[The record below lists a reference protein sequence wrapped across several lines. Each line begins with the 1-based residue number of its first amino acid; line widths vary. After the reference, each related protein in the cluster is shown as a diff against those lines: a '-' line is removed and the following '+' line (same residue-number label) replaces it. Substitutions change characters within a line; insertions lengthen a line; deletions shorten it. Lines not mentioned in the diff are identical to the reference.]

1 MLKITMKKSTYL
13 PFLAKLAIIC
23 NAFYLFTTAFL
34 FFSWLKVPAEVAN
47 FMAVL
52 GLEMAPFVNVLFAI
66 LFIFNLISKKWNDLP
81 KWQTIINFL
90 MLLLQLTLLII

>member
-1 MLKITMKKSTYL
+1 MKNKTS
-13 PFLAKLAIIC
+13 FAFISKLAIIC

-34 FFSWLKVPAEVAN
+34 FLSWLKIPKDLAN

-52 GLEMAPFVNVLFAI
+52 GLEMAPFVNLVFVI
-66 LFIFNLISKKWNDLP
+66 WFIINLLRKKQIDLP

-90 MLLLQLTLLII
+90 MLLLQITLLII

>member
-1 MLKITMKKSTYL
+1 MKNKTS
-13 PFLAKLAIIC
+13 FAFISKLAIIC

-34 FFSWLKVPAEVAN
+34 FLSWLKIPKDLAN

-52 GLEMAPFVNVLFAI
+52 GLEMAPFVNLVFVI
-66 LFIFNLISKKWNDLP
+66 WFIINLLRKNPIDLP

-90 MLLLQLTLLII
+90 MLLLQITLLII

>member
-1 MLKITMKKSTYL
+1 MKNKTTFAFIS
-13 PFLAKLAIIC
+13 KLAIIC

-34 FFSWLKVPAEVAN
+34 FLSWLKIPKEVAN

-52 GLEMAPFVNVLFAI
+52 GLEMAPFVNLVFVI
-66 LFIFNLISKKWNDLP
+66 WFIINLLRKKQMDLP

-90 MLLLQLTLLII
+90 MLLLQITLLII

>member
-1 MLKITMKKSTYL
+1 MKNKTS
-13 PFLAKLAIIC
+13 FAFISKLAIIC

-34 FFSWLKVPAEVAN
+34 FLSWLKIPKDLAN

-52 GLEMAPFVNVLFAI
+52 GLEMAPFVNLVFVI
-66 LFIFNLISKKWNDLP
+66 WFIINLLSKKQMDLP

-90 MLLLQLTLLII
+90 MLLLQITLLII

>member
-1 MLKITMKKSTYL
+1 MKNKTS
-13 PFLAKLAIIC
+13 FAFVSKLAIIC

-34 FFSWLKVPAEVAN
+34 FLSWLKIPADIAN

-52 GLEMAPFVNVLFAI
+52 GLEMAPFVNLVFVI
-66 LFIFNLISKKWNDLP
+66 WFIINLLLKKQIDLP

-90 MLLLQLTLLII
+90 MLLLQIALLII

>member
-1 MLKITMKKSTYL
+1 MNNKTSFAFIS
-13 PFLAKLAIIC
+13 KLAIIC

-34 FFSWLKVPAEVAN
+34 FFSWLKIPAGIAN

-52 GLEMAPFVNVLFAI
+52 GLEMAPFVNLVFVI
-66 LFIFNLISKKWNDLP
+66 WFIVNLLSKKQTDLP

-90 MLLLQLTLLII
+90 MLLLQITLLII

>member
-1 MLKITMKKSTYL
+1 MKNKTS
-13 PFLAKLAIIC
+13 FDFISKLAVIC

-34 FFSWLKVPAEVAN
+34 FLSWLKIPADIAN

-52 GLEMAPFVNVLFAI
+52 GLEMAPFVNLVFVI
-66 LFIFNLISKKWNDLP
+66 WFIINLLRKKQIDLP

-90 MLLLQLTLLII
+90 MLLLQITLLII

>member
-1 MLKITMKKSTYL
+1 MKNKTS
-13 PFLAKLAIIC
+13 FAFISKLAIIC

-34 FFSWLKVPAEVAN
+34 FLSWLKIPKEVAN

-52 GLEMAPFVNVLFAI
+52 GLEMAPFVNLVFVI
-66 LFIFNLISKKWNDLP
+66 WFIIHLIRKKSIDLP

-90 MLLLQLTLLII
+90 MLLLQITLLII

>member
-1 MLKITMKKSTYL
+1 MKNKTS
-13 PFLAKLAIIC
+13 FAFISKLAIIC

-34 FFSWLKVPAEVAN
+34 FLSWLKIPKDVAN

-52 GLEMAPFVNVLFAI
+52 GLEMAPFVNLVFVI
-66 LFIFNLISKKWNDLP
+66 WFIINLLRKRQIDLP

-90 MLLLQLTLLII
+90 MLLLQITLLII

>member
-1 MLKITMKKSTYL
+1 MKNKTS
-13 PFLAKLAIIC
+13 FAFISKLAIIC

-34 FFSWLKVPAEVAN
+34 FLSWLKIPADIAN

-52 GLEMAPFVNVLFAI
+52 GLEMAPFVNLVFVI
-66 LFIFNLISKKWNDLP
+66 WFIINLLRKKQIDLP

-90 MLLLQLTLLII
+90 MLLLQITLLII

>member
-1 MLKITMKKSTYL
+1 MKNKTS
-13 PFLAKLAIIC
+13 FAFISKLAVIC

-34 FFSWLKVPAEVAN
+34 FLSWLKIPKEVAN

-52 GLEMAPFVNVLFAI
+52 GLEMAPFVNLVFVI
-66 LFIFNLISKKWNDLP
+66 WFIINLLRKKQIDLP

-90 MLLLQLTLLII
+90 MLLLQITLLFI

>member
-1 MLKITMKKSTYL
+1 MKNKTS
-13 PFLAKLAIIC
+13 FAFISKLAVIC

-34 FFSWLKVPAEVAN
+34 FLSWLKIPKDVAN

-52 GLEMAPFVNVLFAI
+52 GLEMAPFVNLVFVI
-66 LFIFNLISKKWNDLP
+66 WFIINLLRKKQMDLP

-90 MLLLQLTLLII
+90 MLLLQITLLII